1 MNKQKLLKILK
12 NAAAI
17 VVMLALFII
26 IYYQNRDRGFVKLM
40 KNEETESV
48 EVNGNLSRAFE
59 GFTNGDVFAIEDKV
73 VFVTSNTYGFIDAE
87 GKGTYTS
94 IAVSSPLLHG
104 EGEFVIYYGEDAKE
118 AFVCRKD
125 KAYYKIS
132 CDNKILK
139 AKVNRN
145 GYAVV
150 ATGKE
155 GYNSEIM
162 VYNKQGEAVFKW
174 DIGTGE
180 LIDFDL
186 NCDNNKLALSL
197 ALAGDNILIGELEL
211 IDITQAAIENE
222 VQFESEVY
230 YNVDFNRDGT
240 FIAIGSTRISYFNRD
255 GSLKWEKNYDGKS
268 LIKADVS
275 DNGMPVLAYSAAG
288 SSVKGNATE
297 IELLNR
303 LGKSTASTIIDAA
316 ADAVCVNNE
325 QIAVA
330 CGKKAVILDSSLK
343 TVREVNADTGIKK
356 MAFFGDGKHLFVIG
370 SSGGMIVG

>member
-125 KAYYKIS
+125 KAYY
-132 CDNKILK
+132 
-139 AKVNRN
+139 
-145 GYAVV
+145 
-150 ATGKE
+150 
-155 GYNSEIM
+155 
-162 VYNKQGEAVFKW
+162 
-174 DIGTGE
+174 
-180 LIDFDL
+180 
-186 NCDNNKLALSL
+186 
-197 ALAGDNILIGELEL
+197 
-211 IDITQAAIENE
+211 
-222 VQFESEVY
+222 
-230 YNVDFNRDGT
+230 
-240 FIAIGSTRISYFNRD
+240 
-255 GSLKWEKNYDGKS
+255 
-268 LIKADVS
+268 
-275 DNGMPVLAYSAAG
+275 
-288 SSVKGNATE
+288 
-297 IELLNR
+297 
-303 LGKSTASTIIDAA
+303 
-316 ADAVCVNNE
+316 
-325 QIAVA
+325 
-330 CGKKAVILDSSLK
+330 
-343 TVREVNADTGIKK
+343 
-356 MAFFGDGKHLFVIG
+356 
-370 SSGGMIVG
+370 

>member
-1 MNKQKLLKILK
+1 
-12 NAAAI
+12 
-17 VVMLALFII
+17 
-26 IYYQNRDRGFVKLM
+26 
-40 KNEETESV
+40 
-48 EVNGNLSRAFE
+48 
-59 GFTNGDVFAIEDKV
+59 
-73 VFVTSNTYGFIDAE
+73 
-87 GKGTYTS
+87 
-94 IAVSSPLLHG
+94 
-104 EGEFVIYYGEDAKE
+104 
-118 AFVCRKD
+118 
-125 KAYYKIS
+125 YYKIS

-330 CGKKAVILDSSLK
+330 CGKKAIILDSSLK